1 MDDKEPAV
9 QNQGQNSPGRRTH
22 LARGNETGQ
31 HQIQSVGLTDL
42 GKDLDSLLAPQGAI
56 GELQAGRNLD
66 LHLKQSLYL
75 EDGPQWVGV
84 EARSPGR
91 RPCRH

>member
-22 LARGNETGQ
+22 LARGDETGQ

-42 GKDLDSLLAPQGAI
+42 GKDLDSLPGATGSHWRVASREKFGFTFKTI
-56 GELQAGRNLD
+56 TLPGGWTTVGRSGS
-66 LHLKQSLYL
+66 Q
-75 EDGPQWVGV
+75 EP
-84 EARSPGR
+84 R
-91 RPCRH
+91 